1 VYLCIINNAKIKSAM
16 TTVTTQANFKIQFNG
31 STTYFVVDKN
41 GDCWGR
47 TDTERKAKNILRKI
61 LKDSGIEPKF

>member
-1 VYLCIINNAKIKSAM
+1 LYHHKQQKQIKM
-16 TTVTTQANFKIQFNG
+16 TTLTAQANFKIKFNG
-31 STTYFVVDKN
+31 SSTYFVVDKN

-47 TDTERKAKNILRKI
+47 ANTERKAKNILRKI

>member
-1 VYLCIINNAKIKSAM
+1 M
-16 TTVTTQANFKIQFNG
+16 TTLTAQANFKIKFNG
-31 STTYFVVDKN
+31 SSTYFVVDTN

-47 TDTERKAKNILRKI
+47 ANTERKAKNILRKI